1 MIVNEETYV
10 KSVQLNRLYTMTL
23 IWISGASMYVDW
35 FQVYITRINSDRIWF
50 DDLVSIEYQIIVI

>member
-1 MIVNEETYV
+1 MIVNEETYI

-23 IWISGASMYVDW
+23 IWISEASMYVDW

-50 DDLVSIEYQIIVI
+50 DDLVSIEYQIIII